1 MTMAGYN
8 EPPFKY
14 AHITASGA
22 TTLKTGV
29 GVLHTMVVNN
39 PGTTNTITISDGT
52 NTVAVMAAGTIPTE
66 YCYDIGYGTSLI
78 VNPSATCDLTIS
90 YS

>member
-1 MTMAGYN
+1 MAGYN

-14 AHITASGA
+14 AHITASGGNQR
-22 TTLKTGV
+22 LKTGV

-52 NTVAVMAAGTIPTE
+52 NTVGMMAAGTIPTNIVH
-66 YCYDIGYGTSLI
+66 DIGYGTSLI
-78 VNPSATCDLTIS
+78 VIHQLHVILLFHIVD
-90 YS
+90 